1 MALVRVE
8 QEAGHASQELDG
20 GGGSLGAAQRGGE
33 DAEGGGVRGGVRRG
47 AEEDG
52 GGDAEERRGRAERG
66 EEGVEGAGVAARG
79 EEGGGGGEAAM
90 ASEGHQQAVVVVA
103 CGGFRRRYDVAAR
116 AHLRLCRRGLFGGP
130 RQSPGPAMAKDVRVR
145 PAASSCDWSAASVPW

>member
-1 MALVRVE
+1 VALVRVE

-52 GGDAEERRGRAERG
+52 GGDAEEQSAARSELRAQVVRRE
-66 EEGVEGAGVAARG
+66 VEKRVAAAAKRPWRARVT
-79 EEGGGGGEAAM
+79 GG
-90 ASEGHQQAVVVVA
+90 
-103 CGGFRRRYDVAAR
+103 
-116 AHLRLCRRGLFGGP
+116 LRPC
-130 RQSPGPAMAKDVRVR
+130 
-145 PAASSCDWSAASVPW
+145 

>member
-79 EEGGGGGEAAM
+79 EEGGGGGEAAV
-90 ASEGHQQAVVVVA
+90 AREGDRRPPAVLRA
-103 CGGFRRRYDVAAR
+103 GGW
-116 AHLRLCRRGLFGGP
+116 GS
-130 RQSPGPAMAKDVRVR
+130 SPSDGA
-145 PAASSCDWSAASVPW
+145 PAALHCSKL